1 MTNIA
6 HLIGGYGAVAM
17 LGLVAVIMFREAI
30 RAVWRRGMGFAAAF
44 AIAAAIATA
53 TAQKPPVVKG
63 MNIRIYNVTAK
74 GFDCAW
80 DYGGLTPSDFT
91 DGETVKLTARIACI
105 DYTMLIGTLPPSV
118 TNYHVNAIR
127 RGLPRDWM
135 RYDLH
140 VTARLNNANLMGETA
155 RDGDDSGELPSINDA
170 PINGDAS
177 WKGGGE

>member
-53 TAQKPPVVKG
+53 TAQKPLVKG

-91 DGETVKLTARIACI
+91 DGETVKLTAEIACV
-105 DYTMLIGTLPPSV
+105 DHTMLIGTLPPTV
-118 TNYHVNAIR
+118 TNYHVNAVL

-140 VTARLNNANLMGETA
+140 VTARLNNANLMGNA
-155 RDGDDSGELPSINDA
+155 DRDGDEPNELPSINDA
-170 PINGDAS
+170 ANG
-177 WKGGGE
+177 GNE